1 MGEFWC
7 LQEGKGMQLLALLS
21 LFFFFF
27 SLLNNMI
34 FKVPQDFLLRR
45 TEKRTVTRDTISIL
59 NFGRQ
64 FAILDVPVSAI
75 SP

>member
-1 MGEFWC
+1 MPAGR
-7 LQEGKGMQLLALLS
+7 EGDAAVSSSFSLL
-21 LFFFFF
+21 FFF